1 MGKEGTAWVL
11 GAQEPSVDDIEQ
23 QHGDHVEE
31 EEATQTG
38 GGRDWERGL
47 APHQDHSPQYGPQP
61 LGGAPEEIRGRA
73 QVSLGGRAGQMDK
86 DK

>member
-1 MGKEGTAWVL
+1 MWVL

-31 EEATQTG
+31 EEATQTR
-38 GGRDWERGL
+38 GRLAWERGL
-47 APHQDHSPQYGPQP
+47 APNQGHSLQYGLQP

-73 QVSLGGRAGQMDK
+73 QVSLVRRTRQMDK